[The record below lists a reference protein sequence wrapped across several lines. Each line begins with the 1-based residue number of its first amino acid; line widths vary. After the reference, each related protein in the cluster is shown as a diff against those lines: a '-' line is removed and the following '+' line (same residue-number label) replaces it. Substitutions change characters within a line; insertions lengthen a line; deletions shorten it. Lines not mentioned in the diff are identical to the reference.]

1 MEMSN
6 DLEEKKDKQPDG
18 AGDKPV
24 RKERA
29 LKGKPSS
36 AAAVKETPDEKDVG
50 EHTKG
55 SRKAPAAAAATDK
68 GKKRAKKA
76 AKLGS

>member
-1 MEMSN
+1 MSN

-50 EHTKG
+50 ERTKG

-68 GKKRAKKA
+68 GSKRAKKA